1 MKLKPAPA
9 THDPDLLASCIEGD
23 RVAQERFYRRY
34 APPALRVVR
43 KYAHSQQEAM
53 ELLNSGML
61 RVFQKL
67 DSFQG
72 TGSLEGWVK
81 RVVFRVVADHFR
93 SKRKPATFEI
103 ADWDQP
109 TPGAITHELYAEDL
123 CKIIDTLPA
132 NSREVFWLHAVEGYA
147 HAEIASKL
155 DITEGTSRWH
165 LNKARTILKERLASS
180 AYKSNRYAG

>member
-1 MKLKPAPA
+1 MRDKMAVA
-9 THDPDLLASCIEGD
+9 EHDPKLVTSCIKGD
-23 RVAQERFYRRY
+23 RSAQERFYRRY

-43 KYAHSQQEAM
+43 RYAHSPQEAM

-93 SKRKPATFEI
+93 SKRRPATLEI

-123 CKIIDTLPA
+123 CKIIDTLPST
-132 NSREVFWLHAVEGYA
+132 SREVFWLHAVEGFA
-147 HAEIASKL
+147 HAEIASQL
-155 DITEGTSRWH
+155 GMTEGTTICH
-165 LNKARTILKERLASS
+165 LNKDRTILKEKLASS